1 MSAVVQF
8 LFRDAQAPGLARVLH
23 HGGPVMRLSDLIG
36 ELHDLGAAPDLR
48 WSGMDVDVSGMGVD
62 TRALRRG
69 DAFIALNG
77 SQAHGLEHLDAAI
90 NAGASVVFWEPDGNA
105 DWSAFVAA
113 RCRSIPAVRVPDLR
127 AFLGAFAADYY
138 GNPSKRVPVI
148 AATGTDGKT
157 SVTQIVAQAMTLT
170 GDRFGVLGTIG
181 NGFPGALKATPNTTL
196 DVVGVQGALAELVE
210 AGAKGVAMEAS
221 SHGLDQGR
229 LDGVQVRGAL
239 LTNLSR
245 DHLDYHRDLAAYAA
259 AKRRLF
265 LFPGLEFVIVNSD
278 DAFGRTLLADDA
290 IQARKI
296 RYGSN
301 PDADV
306 CIADVHATQAGLQ
319 VRLNGNLGD
328 GVIHSRLMGDFN
340 AANLAAAFTVM
351 RELGVEADAAI
362 AALSQVEPIEGR
374 MESWHLPGDV
384 TVVVDFAHTPAALEH
399 ALRTLR
405 HHATG
410 QLHCVFGCGG
420 DRDRGKRPLM
430 GAAAEHYA
438 ARCVITDDN
447 PRNEAPQQIID
458 EILGGMQN
466 RAQAVVIRDR
476 ESAIRDAI
484 ANAGRGDIVLI
495 AGKGHENYQ
504 IVDGRRS
511 WFSDR
516 ALVAEIQAE
525 MNREVAR

>member
-1 MSAVVQF
+1 
-8 LFRDAQAPGLARVLH
+8 
-23 HGGPVMRLSDLIG
+23 MRLSDLIG

-420 DRDRGKRPLM
+420 DRDRG
-430 GAAAEHYA
+430 
-438 ARCVITDDN
+438 
-447 PRNEAPQQIID
+447 
-458 EILGGMQN
+458 
-466 RAQAVVIRDR
+466 
-476 ESAIRDAI
+476 
-484 ANAGRGDIVLI
+484 
-495 AGKGHENYQ
+495 
-504 IVDGRRS
+504 
-511 WFSDR
+511 
-516 ALVAEIQAE
+516 
-525 MNREVAR
+525 